1 MMITRVKQW
10 CLGGFWNVCTPCY
23 KCGGGKGMES
33 AAKKTGQDIK

>member
-1 MMITRVKQW
+1 MMIKRVKQW
-10 CLGGFWNVCTPCY
+10 CLGAFWNVCTPCY